1 MKIEEKIVSD
11 LAYDLNH
18 KIVSIV
24 IEELKADTK
33 VYALDERRECLEN
46 LWEEYCVVIQDK
58 TQEKEIKNSI
68 KREVLT
74 HLSKKFETLSYYK
87 KIAIWLKTKEGVA
100 WLYEK
105 KDESCSLDDV
115 PFSFNDCK
123 DELYTMIEKIA
134 STYESDTIYRF
145 LNLECKDYKDD
156 FDEDEKDIVY
166 E

>member
-11 LAYDLNH
+11 LAYDLKH

-24 IEELKADTK
+24 IEELKCDTK
-33 VYALDERRECLEN
+33 VYALDEKREYLEN

-58 TQEKEIKNSI
+58 NQDKEIKSSI
-68 KREVLT
+68 KREVHS
-74 HLSKKFETLSYYK
+74 HLSKKFETLTYYK

-134 STYESDTIYRF
+134 STYYSDTIYRF
-145 LNLECKDYKDD
+145 LNLESRAFKED
-156 FDEDEKDIVY
+156 FDEDDKDIVY